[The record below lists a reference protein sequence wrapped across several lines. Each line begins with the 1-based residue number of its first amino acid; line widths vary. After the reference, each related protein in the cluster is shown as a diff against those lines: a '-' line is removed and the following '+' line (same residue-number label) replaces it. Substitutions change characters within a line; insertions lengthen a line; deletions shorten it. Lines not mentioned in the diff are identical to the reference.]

1 MAYTTIDDPSA
12 HFQIATYTG
21 AGANQTVTNDG
32 NSDLQPD
39 FLWIKR
45 RNAGYAHALFDSN
58 RGLGSSNPPMLE
70 VNSTAVEN
78 SNQNWISGVGTD
90 SFTIGINEQNLSNT
104 SGTYVAYQW
113 KANGGT
119 TSTNTD
125 GSITSTVQ
133 ANTDAGFSIVT
144 YTGTGANATIGHGL
158 GAKPAVIIT
167 RSRTIVRDWIVRHHR
182 SSTVSYYAWDFNN
195 TGSGLT
201 SGVHWTTTEPT
212 TSVFSVGT
220 ASNTNQS
227 TNTFV
232 AYCFA
237 EVKGFSMFG
246 TYRGNNSANG
256 PFVYTGF
263 KPAFLI
269 VKKGGQDWI
278 LYDAGRE
285 PTNEMYKYL
294 KVSSD
299 AVENTTSTSSEI
311 DFLSNGF
318 KLREGNSH
326 TNASGSR
333 YQYMAFA
340 ENPFVTSTG
349 IPTTAR

>member
-12 HFQIATYTG
+12 HFQIATYSGSGGTG
-21 AGANQTVTNDG
+21 GHAIVNNG

-39 FLWIKR
+39 VVWLKQR
-45 RNAGYAHALFDSN
+45 TVASDHRLMDST
-58 RGLGSSNPPMLE
+58 RGGNKMLE
-70 VNSTAVEN
+70 PNTTDVEATYGYIQ
-78 SNQNWISGVGTD
+78 SFDTD
-90 SFTIGINEQNLSNT
+90 GFTLGYSDTSFDGY
-104 SGTYVAYQW
+104 GRTYVGYQW

-119 TSTNTD
+119 TSSNTD

-299 AVENTTSTSSEI
+299 AVENATSTSSEI

>member
-12 HFQIATYTG
+12 HFQIALYTG
-21 AGANQTVTNDG
+21 TGSTQSITNDG
-32 NSDLQPD
+32 NSDLKPD
-39 FLWIKR
+39 MVWVKKR
-45 RNAGYAHALFDSN
+45 DGAESHALSDST
-58 RGLGSSNPPMLE
+58 RGTSATLFPNLTNVESSSSQGI
-70 VNSTAVEN
+70 NSFNTDGF
-78 SNQNWISGVGTD
+78 QVGTEGIVSD
-90 SFTIGINEQNLSNT
+90 SGNT
-104 SGTYVAYQW
+104 FVAYQW

-299 AVENTTSTSSEI
+299 AAENSTSTSSEI

-318 KLREGNSH
+318 KLKEGNSH
-326 TNASGSR
+326 TNAAGSR